1 MNLSR
6 YKLRESLGDL
16 VQEYIKH
23 KNLPANQRKVKTQN
37 VSNILQNRIREAIN
51 SSVVKSVSPPVRV
64 YNEEFNRRVQELINK
79 AVSAAEAKSGIQ
91 GEKKMFV
98 YNKSVNMPKFFS
110 DIRRRLSAIKR
121 PAMFRMSTD
130 LTAAVN
136 RAAANR
142 AAATQAA
149 ATQAAANK
157 AAANKAAR
165 IKAAVKR
172 IIGSPN
178 YTGALR
184 KLEESNNRNLY
195 NNIKA
200 AVNRHRDEVRNVNIK
215 IANIN
220 RKLAGMTG
228 NNALSPVAKRNLRIE
243 KARLLR
249 LRNTK
254 R

>member
-130 LTAAVN
+130 LTAA
-136 RAAANR
+136 
-142 AAATQAA
+142 ATQAA
-149 ATQAAANK
+149 ATQVAANK